1 MLTQIADARPLTS
14 RRRGLDIAGRAFA
27 PGAERKPQPTDKEPV
42 PDIIL
47 VLAVFALLLILV
59 ALSQPI
65 AERMRLAPVVL
76 LAAIGAAIGVAS
88 AVLTHAQLSE
98 RTSEIA
104 RVFADLPMSS
114 EAFIYVFLP
123 LLIFEAAL
131 ATDVRRVLD
140 DAAPILLL
148 AVIATLVAAAIVG
161 LALWPLAGQPLVV
174 CLLLG
179 AVVSTTDPAA
189 VIAIFR
195 DVGAPAR
202 LTRLVEGESLLN
214 DASAILAYTV
224 LLGIIVNGR
233 EPHLGDG
240 AIEFFVSF
248 FGGAAFGVIAGRL
261 TLTLTDRTRD
271 NPLAEATLTLALAY
285 LSYIVADR
293 VFNVSGVVATLMAG
307 MTVSALGR
315 SRIDPRNWSYISG
328 VWRQVAFWA
337 HSLVFLL
344 ASILVPKLL
353 IDLQFRDVALV
364 AALVVAAFVARL
376 AVLFGLLPLLTL
388 AKLTKP
394 ISTAYKLAIA
404 WGGLRGALT
413 LVLALSVTE
422 NPAVPPPVQRF
433 VAVLATGLV
442 LFTLLVNGTTLRLLI
457 RALGL
462 DRLSP
467 SDQVLRD
474 RVLEVSYAD
483 AIALIR
489 KSAEEHGLDPAAAAR
504 GRAPDEV
511 WMNQA
516 AARRAVR
523 GITLTEHARI
533 TVSLVAL
540 GNQERALV
548 LQTLAARTAAP
559 ATVQTLMRAADAMV
573 EGARAD
579 GRLGYKRAAEAGL
592 AFPLSFRV
600 AYFLHRRRGIRR
612 SLAEQLGERFEWL
625 LTMRLVIQELAGE
638 TAKRSRA
645 FFRDRVEAVV
655 DKILAERLDRIKTGL
670 DALRRQYPDYAAALE
685 ARFLRQSALRRE
697 IGRYRAL
704 YDEGLIAAEVYRD
717 LATGV
722 DTARVAL
729 ALPRFDI
736 GLDPRRLMERLDLF
750 AGLDDKHL
758 ESIARLLRP
767 RLVVPRELIVRKGD
781 RGDAVFFIASG
792 AADVALPQGHV
803 LLGSGDVFGEMALI
817 TGEPRQ
823 ADVRAQT
830 YSRLL
835 ILRRVDFQHLMRANP
850 DLGAK
855 FNAIADSRSAA
866 NRSALA

>member
-1 MLTQIADARPLTS
+1 M
-14 RRRGLDIAGRAFA
+14 
-27 PGAERKPQPTDKEPV
+27 
-42 PDIIL
+42 PDIVS
-47 VLAVFALLLILV
+47 VLAVFAALLLLV
-59 ALSQPI
+59 ALSQPV
-65 AERMRLAPVVL
+65 AERLRLAPVVL
-76 LAAIGAAIGVAS
+76 LAVVGAAIGAAS
-88 AVLTHAQLSE
+88 TLLSHAPLSPQAG
-98 RTSEIA
+98 EIV
-104 RVFADLPMSS
+104 RLFADLPLGS

-131 ATDVRRVLD
+131 TTDVRRVLD

-148 AVIATLVAAAIVG
+148 AVIATLVAAAIVV

-224 LLGIIVNGR
+224 LLGIIVTGR

-240 AIEFFVSF
+240 AIEFAVSF

-261 TLTLTDRTRD
+261 MLTLVGWTRD
-271 NPLAEATLTLALAY
+271 NPLAEATLMLALAY

-293 VFNVSGVVATLMAG
+293 LLHVSGVVATLAAG
-307 MTVSALGR
+307 MTLSALGR
-315 SRIDPRNWSYISG
+315 ARIDPRNWSFLEG
-328 VWRQVAFWA
+328 VWKQVAFWA

-353 IDLQFRDVALV
+353 VDLEVHDIVLI
-364 AALVVAAFVARL
+364 AALVVAALVARL
-376 AVLFGLLPLLTL
+376 AVLFGLLPLLSL
-388 AKLTKP
+388 SGLMKP

-422 NPAVPPPVQRF
+422 NPAVPASVQRF

-442 LFTLLVNGTTLRLLI
+442 LFTLLVNGATLRLLI
-457 RALGL
+457 RALRL

-467 SDQVLRD
+467 ADQVLRD

-483 AIALIR
+483 AVGLIR
-489 KSAEEHGLDPAAAAR
+489 KIADDHALAPAAAAR
-504 GRAPDEV
+504 ALQPYQI
-511 WMNQA
+511 WMKA
-516 AARRAVR
+516 ASDRRSAG
-523 GITLTEHARI
+523 GIALTEHERI

-548 LQTLAARTAAP
+548 LQTLAARTASP
-559 ATVQTLMRAADAMV
+559 AVVQTLMRTADAMV
-573 EGARAD
+573 EGARAE

-600 AYFLHRRRGIRR
+600 AYFLHRRLGIRR
-612 SLAEQLGERFEWL
+612 FLAERLGERFEWL
-625 LTMRLVIQELAGE
+625 LTMQLVIQELASDS
-638 TAKRSRA
+638 ARRSRA
-645 FFRDRVEAVV
+645 IFSDRVEAVV
-655 DKILAERLDRIKTGL
+655 DKILADRLDRIKIGL
-670 DALRRQYPDYAAALE
+670 DALHRQYPDYAAALE
-685 ARFLRQSALRRE
+685 ARFLRQTALRRE
-697 IGRYRAL
+697 IGRYKAL
-704 YDEGLIAAEVYRD
+704 YDEGLIAAEVFRD
-717 LATGV
+717 LASGV
-722 DTARVAL
+722 REARVAE

-736 GLDPRRLMERLDLF
+736 GLDPRALITRLDLF
-750 AGLDDKHL
+750 AELDDKHL
-758 ESIARLLRP
+758 DSIAKLLRP
-767 RLVVPRELIVRKGD
+767 RFVMPRELIVRKGE
-781 RGDAVFFIASG
+781 RGDAMFFIASG
-792 AADVALPQGHV
+792 AADVVLPKRHV

-830 YSRLL
+830 YTRLL
-835 ILRRVDFQHLMRANP
+835 VLRRSDFQRLMQANP
-850 DLGAK
+850 DLGAR
-855 FNAIADSRSAA
+855 FDAIARSRLAA
-866 NRSALA
+866 NLSELA

>member
-1 MLTQIADARPLTS
+1 M
-14 RRRGLDIAGRAFA
+14 
-27 PGAERKPQPTDKEPV
+27 

-47 VLAVFALLLILV
+47 VLAVFAALLILV

-65 AERMRLAPVVL
+65 AERLRLAPVVL
-76 LAAIGAAIGVAS
+76 LAAIGAAIGTTS
-88 AVLTHAQLSE
+88 ALLTRMHLSE
-98 RTSEIA
+98 GTGEVVRLFANLPLGSET
-104 RVFADLPMSS
+104 
-114 EAFIYVFLP
+114 FIYVFLP

-131 ATDVRRVLD
+131 TTDVRRVLD
-140 DAAPILLL
+140 DAAPILVL

-161 LALWPLAGQPLVV
+161 LALWPISGQPLVV

-224 LLGIIVNGR
+224 LLGIIVDGR

-240 AIEFFVSF
+240 AIEFAVSF
-248 FGGAAFGVIAGRL
+248 FGGAALGFVAGRL
-261 TLTLTDRTRD
+261 TLSLVGWTRD
-271 NPLAEATLTLALAY
+271 NPLAEATLALALAY

-293 VFNVSGVVATLMAG
+293 IFHVSGVVATLAAG
-307 MTVSALGR
+307 MTVSAVGR
-315 SRIDPRNWSYISG
+315 TRIDPRNWSYLAG

-337 HSLVFLL
+337 NSLVFLL

-353 IDLQFRDVALV
+353 LDLQFHDIVLV

-376 AVLFGLLPLLTL
+376 AVLFGLLPLLSL

-394 ISTAYKLAIA
+394 ISNAYKIAIA

-422 NPAVPPPVQRF
+422 NPAIPASVQRF

-442 LFTLLVNGTTLRLLI
+442 LFTLLVNGTTLRFLI

-467 SDQVLRD
+467 ADQLLRD

-489 KSAEEHGLDPAAAAR
+489 RSAEAHTLGPKAAAQAL
-504 GRAPDEV
+504 APYEV
-511 WMNQA
+511 WMKEA
-516 AARRAVR
+516 SARRAVR
-523 GITLTEHARI
+523 GVTLTEHERV

-540 GNQERALV
+540 GNQERTLV
-548 LQTLAARTAAP
+548 LQTLASRTASP
-559 ATVQTLMRAADAMV
+559 AVVQALMRNADALI

-592 AFPLSFRV
+592 AFPIWFRA
-600 AYFLHRRRGIRR
+600 AYFLHRRLGIRR
-612 SLAEQLGERFEWL
+612 FLAEQLGERFEWL
-625 LTMRLVIQELAGE
+625 LTMRLVIQELASAS
-638 TAKRSRA
+638 AKRSRA
-645 FFRDRVEAVV
+645 IFSDRVEALV
-655 DKILAERLDRIKTGL
+655 DKILTDRLDRIKTGL

-704 YDEGLIAAEVYRD
+704 YDEGLIAAEVFRD
-717 LATGV
+717 LASGV
-722 DTARVAL
+722 EDARAAE

-736 GLDPRRLMERLDLF
+736 GLDTRALMERLDLF

-758 ESIARLLRP
+758 DSIARLLRP

-781 RGDAVFFIASG
+781 RGDTAFFIASG
-792 AADVALPQGHV
+792 AVDVALPQGHV

-835 ILRRVDFQHLMRANP
+835 VLRRADFQNLMRANP
-850 DLGAK
+850 DLSAK
-855 FNAIADSRSAA
+855 FNSIAASRRAANLSAIA
-866 NRSALA
+866 